1 MWELI
6 ADTEKGKFTD
16 DKEVKKLRKPPREAG
31 SQPTQRRGSA
41 EAGTET
47 GR

>member
-16 DKEVKKLRKPPREAG
+16 DKEVKKLRNQVLNE
-31 SQPTQRRGSA
+31 SSLS
-41 EAGTET
+41 
-47 GR
+47 